1 MRNFK
6 IYLLGVAAMLFSTS
20 CLDKDPTHAILADQ
34 SITTV
39 EEANQAV
46 MGIYSD
52 FMSRYLYSG
61 NLTLLPDIQSDL
73 VYAVNGYSNTYGD
86 IWRWNINPTNADIEA
101 VYGSLY
107 KVIGDCNFFFEQVA
121 KWENDIVDDDAYE
134 KLEAY
139 KGEVYFARALAYSEL
154 IKCFCKAYDPAT
166 AKDELGVVLVSS
178 YSNPGE
184 MKRASL
190 YDSYQFV
197 LNDLAKAYDYMEP
210 EEGTT
215 LVASD
220 YYDSPYFNEFTVQAL
235 MARVYLYMQ
244 DWDNAIKYSSKLID
258 SDLYLLSSATT
269 VYTNDMSYY
278 DYMWKYDASTE
289 TIWKVGFLPTS
300 YGGKLGQ
307 VFLNFDEISYR
318 PDYVPGQAAL
328 NTYEGNDLRYA
339 SFFQDM
345 PTGYSHGLVW
355 PLLMKYY
362 GNMEFVSNYRIYHV
376 NMPKVFRLSEQ
387 YLIRAEANLEK
398 GGDTQTTLDD
408 VNEIRRR
415 AGIPEWTLENIQ
427 TAENGQ
433 PKDIHKIIE
442 EERMLEFAWEGLR
455 RFDVFRWRHTLDR
468 KYPGGHTLRQGD
480 RYLEIPYNSPSVCE
494 YIPQAQYDAYP
505 YDLGQNP

>member
-1 MRNFK
+1 MR
-6 IYLLGVAAMLFSTS
+6 
-20 CLDKDPTHAILADQ
+20 
-34 SITTV
+34 
-39 EEANQAV
+39 
-46 MGIYSD
+46 
-52 FMSRYLYSG
+52 
-61 NLTLLPDIQSDL
+61 
-73 VYAVNGYSNTYGD
+73 
-86 IWRWNINPTNADIEA
+86 NPTNADIEA

-121 KWENDIVDDDAYE
+121 KWENNIVDDDAYE

-235 MARVYLYMQ
+235 MARIYLYMQ

-328 NTYEGNDLRYA
+328 NTYEGNDLRYV

-345 PTGYSHGLVW
+345 PTGYAHGLVW
-355 PLLMKYY
+355 PLLVKYY

-387 YLIRAEANLEK
+387 YLIRAEAYCQKEDFAK
-398 GGDTQTTLDD
+398 
-408 VNEIRRR
+408 
-415 AGIPEWTLENIQ
+415 AS
-427 TAENGQ
+427 A
-433 PKDIHKIIE
+433 DIS
-442 EERMLEFAWEGLR
+442 
-455 RFDVFRWRHTLDR
+455 
-468 KYPGGHTLRQGD
+468 TLRQA
-480 RYLEIPYNSPSVCE
+480 RYQTYGSATLTSENWLDEIDKERLRELFMEGFRLQDLKRWGKGFERKPQEQSVRDGSSLKIE
-494 YIPQAQYDAYP
+494 AGNPLFVWPIPQHEL
-505 YDLGQNP
+505 DLPGSAIEPNESNK

>member
-121 KWENDIVDDDAYE
+121 KWENDIVDAYE

-210 EEGTT
+210 DEGTT

-300 YGGKLGQ
+300 YGGALGQ

-387 YLIRAEANLEK
+387 YLIRAEAYCQKEDFAK
-398 GGDTQTTLDD
+398 
-408 VNEIRRR
+408 
-415 AGIPEWTLENIQ
+415 AS
-427 TAENGQ
+427 A
-433 PKDIHKIIE
+433 DIS
-442 EERMLEFAWEGLR
+442 
-455 RFDVFRWRHTLDR
+455 
-468 KYPGGHTLRQGD
+468 TLRQA
-480 RYLEIPYNSPSVCE
+480 RYQSYGSATLTSENWLDEIDKERLRELFMEGFRLQDLKRWGKGFERKPQEQSVSDGSSLKIE
-494 YIPQAQYDAYP
+494 AGNPLFVWPIPQHEL
-505 YDLGQNP
+505 DLPGSAIEPNESNK

>member
-1 MRNFK
+1 M
-6 IYLLGVAAMLFSTS
+6 
-20 CLDKDPTHAILADQ
+20 
-34 SITTV
+34 
-39 EEANQAV
+39 
-46 MGIYSD
+46 
-52 FMSRYLYSG
+52 
-61 NLTLLPDIQSDL
+61 
-73 VYAVNGYSNTYGD
+73 
-86 IWRWNINPTNADIEA
+86 
-101 VYGSLY
+101 
-107 KVIGDCNFFFEQVA
+107 
-121 KWENDIVDDDAYE
+121 DDDAYE

-139 KGEVYFARALAYSEL
+139 KGEVHFARALAYSEL

-197 LNDLAKAYDYMEP
+197 LDDLTKAYDYMEP

-244 DWDNAIKYSSKLID
+244 DWDNAIKYSSELID
-258 SDLYLLSSATT
+258 SDLYMLSSATT

-300 YGGKLGQ
+300 YGGALGQ

-328 NTYEGNDLRYA
+328 NTYEGNDLRYV

-345 PTGYSHGLVW
+345 PTGYAHGLVW
-355 PLLMKYY
+355 PLLVKYY

-387 YLIRAEANLEK
+387 YLIRAEAYCQKEDFAK
-398 GGDTQTTLDD
+398 
-408 VNEIRRR
+408 
-415 AGIPEWTLENIQ
+415 AS
-427 TAENGQ
+427 A
-433 PKDIHKIIE
+433 DIS
-442 EERMLEFAWEGLR
+442 
-455 RFDVFRWRHTLDR
+455 
-468 KYPGGHTLRQGD
+468 TLRQA
-480 RYLEIPYNSPSVCE
+480 RYQTYGSATLTSENWLDEIDKERLRELFMEGFRLQDLKRWGKGFERKPQEQSVRDGSSLKIE
-494 YIPQAQYDAYP
+494 AGNPLFVWPIPQHEL
-505 YDLGQNP
+505 DLPGSAIEPNESNK

>member
-121 KWENDIVDDDAYE
+121 KWENNIVDDDAYE

-154 IKCFCKAYDPAT
+154 IKCFCKAYDPDT

-184 MKRASL
+184 MKRVSL

-235 MARVYLYMQ
+235 MARIYLYMQ

-269 VYTNDMSYY
+269 VYTND

-328 NTYEGNDLRYA
+328 NTYEGNDLRYV

-345 PTGYSHGLVW
+345 PTGYAHGLVW
-355 PLLMKYY
+355 PLLVKYY

-387 YLIRAEANLEK
+387 YLIRAEAYCQKEDFAK
-398 GGDTQTTLDD
+398 
-408 VNEIRRR
+408 
-415 AGIPEWTLENIQ
+415 AS
-427 TAENGQ
+427 A
-433 PKDIHKIIE
+433 DIS
-442 EERMLEFAWEGLR
+442 
-455 RFDVFRWRHTLDR
+455 
-468 KYPGGHTLRQGD
+468 TLRQA
-480 RYLEIPYNSPSVCE
+480 RYQTYGSATLTSENWLDEIDKERLRELFMEGFRLQDLKRWGKGFERKPQEQSVRDGSSLKIE
-494 YIPQAQYDAYP
+494 AGNPLFVWPIPQHEL
-505 YDLGQNP
+505 DLPGSAIEPNESNK

>member
-1 MRNFK
+1 M
-6 IYLLGVAAMLFSTS
+6 
-20 CLDKDPTHAILADQ
+20 
-34 SITTV
+34 
-39 EEANQAV
+39 
-46 MGIYSD
+46 
-52 FMSRYLYSG
+52 
-61 NLTLLPDIQSDL
+61 
-73 VYAVNGYSNTYGD
+73 
-86 IWRWNINPTNADIEA
+86 
-101 VYGSLY
+101 
-107 KVIGDCNFFFEQVA
+107 
-121 KWENDIVDDDAYE
+121 DDDAYE

-139 KGEVYFARALAYSEL
+139 KGEVHFARALAYSEL

-197 LNDLAKAYDYMEP
+197 LDDLTKAYDYMEP
-210 EEGTT
+210 EEGAM

-328 NTYEGNDLRYA
+328 NTYEGNDLRYV

-345 PTGYSHGLVW
+345 PTGYAHGLVW
-355 PLLMKYY
+355 PLLVKYY

-387 YLIRAEANLEK
+387 YLIRAEAYCQKEDFAK
-398 GGDTQTTLDD
+398 
-408 VNEIRRR
+408 
-415 AGIPEWTLENIQ
+415 AS
-427 TAENGQ
+427 A
-433 PKDIHKIIE
+433 DIS
-442 EERMLEFAWEGLR
+442 
-455 RFDVFRWRHTLDR
+455 
-468 KYPGGHTLRQGD
+468 TLRQA
-480 RYLEIPYNSPSVCE
+480 RYQTYGSATLTSENWLDEIDKERLRELFMEGFRLQDLKRWGKGFERKPQEQSVRDGSSLKIE
-494 YIPQAQYDAYP
+494 AGNPLFVWPIPQHEL
-505 YDLGQNP
+505 DLPGSAIEPNESNK

>member
-1 MRNFK
+1 M
-6 IYLLGVAAMLFSTS
+6 
-20 CLDKDPTHAILADQ
+20 
-34 SITTV
+34 
-39 EEANQAV
+39 
-46 MGIYSD
+46 
-52 FMSRYLYSG
+52 
-61 NLTLLPDIQSDL
+61 
-73 VYAVNGYSNTYGD
+73 
-86 IWRWNINPTNADIEA
+86 
-101 VYGSLY
+101 
-107 KVIGDCNFFFEQVA
+107 A
-121 KWENDIVDDDAYE
+121 KWENNIVDDDAYE

-139 KGEVYFARALAYSEL
+139 KGEVHFARALAYSEL

-197 LNDLAKAYDYMEP
+197 LDDLTKAYDYMEP

-244 DWDNAIKYSSKLID
+244 DWDNAIKYSSELID
-258 SDLYLLSSATT
+258 SDLYMLSSATT

-300 YGGKLGQ
+300 YGGALGQ

-328 NTYEGNDLRYA
+328 NTYEGNDLRYV

-345 PTGYSHGLVW
+345 PTGYAHGLVW
-355 PLLMKYY
+355 PLLVKYY

-387 YLIRAEANLEK
+387 YLIRAEAYCQKEDFAK
-398 GGDTQTTLDD
+398 
-408 VNEIRRR
+408 
-415 AGIPEWTLENIQ
+415 AS
-427 TAENGQ
+427 A
-433 PKDIHKIIE
+433 DIS
-442 EERMLEFAWEGLR
+442 
-455 RFDVFRWRHTLDR
+455 
-468 KYPGGHTLRQGD
+468 TLRQA
-480 RYLEIPYNSPSVCE
+480 RYQTYGSATLTSENWLDEIDKERLRELFMEGFRLQDLKRWGKGFERKPQEQSVRDGSSLKIE
-494 YIPQAQYDAYP
+494 AGNPLFVWPIPQHEL
-505 YDLGQNP
+505 DLPGSAIEPNESNK

>member
-73 VYAVNGYSNTYGD
+73 VYAVNGYSNAYGD

-107 KVIGDCNFFFEQVA
+107 KVIGACNFFFEQVA
-121 KWENDIVDDDAYE
+121 KWENNIVDDDAYE

-139 KGEVYFARALAYSEL
+139 KGEVHFARALAYSEL

-197 LNDLAKAYDYMEP
+197 LDDLTKAYDYMEP

-244 DWDNAIKYSSKLID
+244 DWDNAIKYSSELID
-258 SDLYLLSSATT
+258 SDLYMLSSATT

-300 YGGKLGQ
+300 YGGALGQ

-328 NTYEGNDLRYA
+328 NTYEGNDLRYV
-339 SFFQDM
+339 SFFLQDM
-345 PTGYSHGLVW
+345 PTGYAHGLVW
-355 PLLMKYY
+355 PLLVKYY

-387 YLIRAEANLEK
+387 YLIRAEAYCQKEDFAK
-398 GGDTQTTLDD
+398 
-408 VNEIRRR
+408 
-415 AGIPEWTLENIQ
+415 AS
-427 TAENGQ
+427 A
-433 PKDIHKIIE
+433 DIS
-442 EERMLEFAWEGLR
+442 
-455 RFDVFRWRHTLDR
+455 
-468 KYPGGHTLRQGD
+468 TLRQA
-480 RYLEIPYNSPSVCE
+480 RYQTYGSATLTSENWLDEIDKERLRELFMEGFRLQDLKRWGKGFERKPQEQSVRDGSSLKIE
-494 YIPQAQYDAYP
+494 AGNPLFVWPIPQHEL
-505 YDLGQNP
+505 DLPGSAIEPNESNK